1 MKFNSTCVCLQT
13 DAVIL
18 TLMTLFSPSCVRKT
32 LIIPITMFRGNYEY
46 FNDVG
51 LDKLIQEVK
60 KIDDYHVQFTLSEP
74 NAAFPADW
82 GMDFASILSAEYADA
97 MLKKGTPE
105 NGHLANWHRPVCAAA
120 VQGGFADPLRRESEL
135 LGRRGADQTP

>member
-1 MKFNSTCVCLQT
+1 M
-13 DAVIL
+13 
-18 TLMTLFSPSCVRKT
+18 
-32 LIIPITMFRGNYEY
+32 
-46 FNDVG
+46 G
-51 LDKLIQEVK
+51 LDKLIQDVK

-105 NGHLANWHRPVCAAA
+105 NVDTGQSAPARMCFSSTRWIR
-120 VQGGFADPLRRESEL
+120 
-135 LGRRGADQTP
+135 